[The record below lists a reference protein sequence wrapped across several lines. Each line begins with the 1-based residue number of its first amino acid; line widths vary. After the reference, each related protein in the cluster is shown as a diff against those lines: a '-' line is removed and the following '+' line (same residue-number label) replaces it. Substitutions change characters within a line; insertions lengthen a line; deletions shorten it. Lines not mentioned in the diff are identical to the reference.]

1 MNFKKLDELIHS
13 GEKDI
18 EVDEDVILDDGE
30 ELEYANGIRLD
41 VNELYID
48 FFDRT
53 IDAKG
58 KARIFDVVAFTN
70 LQGVVLKNGWH
81 EEKGGA
87 ILNENQGDLTL
98 SMCRF
103 ENNDCKKGSAIYNE
117 YGDLIVESS
126 HFEHNS
132 GGDGIIFNKDGNLD
146 ITYCNFGYNEVDN
159 CGGVLYNDEGGIVAI
174 SESVFEDNKSKKGAG
189 VIYNGEDG
197 DISVENCEFI
207 CNKSESDGGVIKN
220 YGDLNIEGS
229 EFECNASQ
237 GGCGGA
243 IYNGRDAVLSIN
255 DSSVGDNDPDG
266 IFEEK

>member
-1 MNFKKLDELIHS
+1 M
-13 GEKDI
+13 
-18 EVDEDVILDDGE
+18 
-30 ELEYANGIRLD
+30 
-41 VNELYID
+41 
-48 FFDRT
+48 
-53 IDAKG
+53 
-58 KARIFDVVAFTN
+58 
-70 LQGVVLKNGWH
+70 
-81 EEKGGA
+81 
-87 ILNENQGDLTL
+87 
-98 SMCRF
+98 
-103 ENNDCKKGSAIYNE
+103 
-117 YGDLIVESS
+117 
-126 HFEHNS
+126 
-132 GGDGIIFNKDGNLD
+132 
-146 ITYCNFGYNEVDN
+146 
-159 CGGVLYNDEGGIVAI
+159 AI